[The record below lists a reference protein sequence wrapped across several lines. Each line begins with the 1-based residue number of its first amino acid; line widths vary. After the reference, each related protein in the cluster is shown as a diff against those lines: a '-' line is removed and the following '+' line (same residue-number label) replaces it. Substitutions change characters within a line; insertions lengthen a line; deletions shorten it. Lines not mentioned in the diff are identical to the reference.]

1 MSHYYE
7 KNAYTD
13 EQITRMQLTDSPTI
27 VVDDFISQDEVYELR
42 TIIDTIEYPEHGKTS
57 KYSGLSLIHI

>member
-27 VVDDFISQDEVYELR
+27 VVDDFISQDEVYEL
-42 TIIDTIEYPEHGKTS
+42 GQ
-57 KYSGLSLIHI
+57 